1 MWSRISSR
9 LTRRKIFDPAS
20 EAEGAKLDRC
30 LTLFDLTAL
39 GVGATMGVG
48 IYVLAGAVAKDVAGP
63 SVVLSFLVAGIASSL
78 SGLCYAELGSRVP
91 KAGSAYVYSYVTV
104 GEGIAFV
111 IGWNLILEYAIGT
124 ASVARGYSGYLD
136 SLLNK
141 TMANAFRNLLPINVP
156 FLSPYPDLCALVIT
170 LLLTLILCIGVKEST
185 RFNNIF
191 TCLNICVVVFVTFCG
206 LIKADLKNWQLE
218 PVEGY
223 GAGGFFPYG
232 ISGTLA
238 GAATCFYGF
247 VGFDTIATSGEEA
260 QRPQRNIPLAIV
272 ISLSLVF
279 VAYFGIS
286 SALTLMV
293 PYYLQDATAPLPY
306 AFHQAGWIF
315 AGYIVSGGALFGLS
329 TSLLGAMFPLPR
341 VLYAMASDGLL
352 FKWLSH
358 IHPKYQTPFRYLQEL
373 LLWLAISKVR
383 ITQPFIFQ
391 GHCYCWVLSRNNGSL
406 I

>member
-358 IHPKYQTPFRYLQEL
+358 IHPKYQTPFRYLQE
-373 LLWLAISKVR
+373 
-383 ITQPFIFQ
+383 F
-391 GHCYCWVLSRNNGSL
+391 H
-406 I
+406 